1 MKIKKVII
9 EGFRAYETKSDGT
22 FDFTTPLGDPARFVS
37 IYAPNGFGKTS
48 FYDAVEWALT
58 NNIERFVRDFTRVEN
73 NNISL
78 AQNQESRRQHILRNR
93 AIPESAPSRVTV
105 KGIGFDDV
113 TKDVPKAR
121 AGSRDYLF
129 RREAPVRGMEEVAG
143 IFLSQEA
150 IDGFLRE
157 EKPEARYD
165 RFMQNFGDSD
175 DAYRANLVALRREL
189 TILLKGMSEEQRRC
203 EEVLARQTYTG
214 IFESVN
220 RTIQSLVDLGEGIE
234 LVSQSFDADSERD
247 LRNLIT
253 QRLHE
258 LNNSSADIE
267 RFLLDLHAALVELPV
282 VAGSLVTRAT
292 AIKTLSELEKRRHAV
307 NRYAML
313 KDKVAHWTE
322 YVERAH
328 AETTMHQT
336 LSSNVPLFEE
346 LISKIA
352 QITAQE
358 QESEAQRQV
367 KKAELE
373 SWEQRIATC
382 KTSLQELDINANS
395 LVALR
400 ERGPEIYREINEG
413 RAVINERQIQ
423 RDDRQQR
430 LEVLTAKHDLE
441 KRNLERLIDLEITE
455 ESVNTVDLNIISEDG
470 VSVLSLRQAV
480 LEKIRRVEVLV
491 AAQKTL
497 VAFDAQKDQF
507 ATLVSLGCE
516 ILAKTPSNQCPLCT
530 KEHASPDDLLQNILG
545 NHLLNQLEAA
555 ALQKQNDAQA
565 AFDEACQQ
573 VTIAI
578 EEWNR
583 RKEKAVLDFRA
594 RVSQS
599 ERELHALTLD
609 IKSLDRD
616 IQAAAH
622 RVGTSAQLVLNLS
635 AEQLGQKLAE
645 DLRQIS
651 EHRAREQS
659 DLSRS
664 EYEAQLRRDALKL
677 LNQAI
682 DEARAKAEQAK
693 DSDVY
698 KESMAICLSRALNPD
713 QLRQH
718 VAQMLED
725 SQAKAAAAW
734 QQLEDARDQLEK
746 EESTVPNPRTD
757 DLASIEREEQSNQ
770 RSRLKAE
777 AEISTF
783 VSKIGSHLPDYDS
796 SWLPERIVEGINSA
810 NAMYAQQKETTTGLA
825 RQYALLGEQLE
836 LVLPYIESIRARNQL
851 DKLLTEKA
859 RHEALS
865 AKVDAEYTQIIQK
878 LDSRISSFFF
888 TDLINSIYRK
898 IDPHPEFK
906 EVRFTCEFPE
916 GEKPRLHV
924 LVSDETGNC
933 IAPNLYFS
941 AAQVNILSLSIFL
954 ARALHVKAHGEP
966 VGCIFI
972 DDPIHSMDS
981 INVLATIDL
990 LRTIS
995 QKFDRQIILST
1006 HDRSFFQLL
1015 KRKIPEYHYK
1025 SKFLELETF
1034 GRIKARTGKTDP
1046 S

>member
-22 FDFTTPLGDPARFVS
+22 FDFTTPSGDPAQFIS

-58 NNIERFVRDFTRVEN
+58 NNIERFVRDYTRVEN
-73 NNISL
+73 DNISR

-93 AIPESAPSRVTV
+93 VIPDSAPSRVTV
-105 KGIGFDDV
+105 TGIGFGDV
-113 TKDVPKAR
+113 IKDVPKAR

-129 RREAPVRGMEEVAG
+129 KREAPVHGMEEVAG

-157 EKPEARYD
+157 EKPDARYD

-175 DAYRANLVALRREL
+175 DTYRANLVALRREL
-189 TILLKGMSEEQRRC
+189 TILLKGMSEEQRRY
-203 EEVLARQTYTG
+203 EEVLAKQTDTG

-220 RTIQSLVDLGEGIE
+220 RTIQSLVDRGERIE
-234 LVSQSFDADSERD
+234 SISQSFDADSERD

-258 LNNSSADIE
+258 LNNSSADFE
-267 RFLLDLHAALVELPV
+267 RFLIDLQAALVELPV
-282 VAGSLVTRAT
+282 IAESMATRAT
-292 AIKTLSELEKRRHAV
+292 AIKALSELEKRRHAL
-307 NRYAML
+307 NRYTKL
-313 KDKVAHWTE
+313 KEKVAHSTE
-322 YVERAH
+322 FVERAH
-328 AETTMHQT
+328 ADTIRHQT
-336 LSSNVPLFEE
+336 LLSKVPLFEE
-346 LISKIA
+346 TLGQIA
-352 QITAQE
+352 QITARE
-358 QESEAQRQV
+358 QESEAQLQV

-373 SWEQRIATC
+373 SWEERIATC
-382 KTSLQELDINANS
+382 KTSLQDLDVNANA

-400 ERGPEIYREINEG
+400 EQAPEIFRDLNEG
-413 RAVINERQIQ
+413 RAVIAERQAQ

-430 LEVLTAKHDLE
+430 LNVLTAKRDLE
-441 KRNLERLIDLEITE
+441 RSNLESLIGLEITE
-455 ESVNTVDLNIISEDG
+455 ESINAVELTMILEEGI
-470 VSVLSLRQAV
+470 SVLPLQQAV
-480 LEKIRRVEVLV
+480 LEKARRAELLV
-491 AAQKTL
+491 AARKAL
-497 VAFDAQKDQF
+497 AAFDEQKGQF

-530 KEHASPDDLLQNILG
+530 KEHASPDELLQNILG
-545 NHLLNQLEAA
+545 NQLLNQLEAA
-555 ALQKQNDAQA
+555 ALHKQNDAQA
-565 AFDEACQQ
+565 AFDESCLH
-573 VTIAI
+573 VTALI
-578 EEWNR
+578 EEWNQ
-583 RKEKAVLDFRA
+583 RKDKAVLDFRA
-594 RVSQS
+594 GVSQS
-599 ERELHALTLD
+599 ERELQALTLE

-616 IQAAAH
+616 IQAAAS
-622 RVGTSAQLVLNLS
+622 RAQTSAQLVLNLS
-635 AEQLGQKLAE
+635 AEQLGQKLAK
-645 DLRQIS
+645 DIRDVS
-651 EHRAREQS
+651 ERRSTEQS

-664 EYEAQLRRDALKL
+664 EDEAQLRRDAVKL
-677 LNQAI
+677 LIQAI
-682 DEARAKAEQAK
+682 GEARAKAEQAK
-693 DSDVY
+693 GGEVY
-698 KESMAICLSRALNPD
+698 KELMAVCLSNAVDPA

-718 VAQMLED
+718 VAQMLGD
-725 SQAKAAAAW
+725 SQAKAAAAL
-734 QQLEDARDQLEK
+734 QQLKDARDQLEK
-746 EESTVPNPRTD
+746 EEATAPNPSTD
-757 DLASIEREEQSNQ
+757 DLAFLEREEQSNQ
-770 RSRLKAE
+770 RSRLESE

-783 VSKIGSHLPDYDS
+783 VSKIGSHLPKYDL
-796 SWLPERIVEGINSA
+796 SWLPERIVDGINSA
-810 NAMYAQQKETTTGLA
+810 NAMYAQQKETTTALA

-836 LVLPYIESIRARNQL
+836 LVLPYVESIEARKQL

-865 AKVDAEYTQIIQK
+865 AKVNGEYTHVIQR

-898 IDPHPEFK
+898 IDPHPDFK

-924 LVSDETGNC
+924 LVSDEAGDC

-995 QKFDRQIILST
+995 RKFDRQIILST
-1006 HDRSFFQLL
+1006 HDRNFFELL
-1015 KRKIPEYHYK
+1015 KRKIPEYHYE

-1034 GRIKARTGKTDP
+1034 GRIKARTGEAQ
-1046 S
+1046 SS